1 MAVRKGAS
9 QRKANTTGKAGTAV
23 KKTSVKKT
31 DSKKS
36 SSKKTEVKKT
46 DVKKT
51 AAKKPAG
58 KKAEE
63 GKTSGKKTGIK
74 TPPKKTTLKKS
85 SSFVASPEITD
96 PAYSESNASFLSGNE
111 CFYNRELSWLEFDDR
126 ILHEARDS
134 KNPLLERLNFL
145 SITASNMDEFY
156 IVRVASLRD
165 MQSIDFAERDIAG
178 FSIDE
183 QLERIDQKTRRTM
196 ALMYST
202 YGRSLV
208 PSLAQE
214 KIFLKNYD
222 ELSDQLKTI
231 ADSYFKTVLYPIL
244 TPMAV
249 DSSRPFPLIYNRM
262 LNMCVMLENDPKKTK
277 LQEKATDGISNAK
290 HMVNEDKYMY
300 ATVQIPT
307 VVKRLYQIPTDDGD
321 VFVPVEQIIRANT
334 DMLFDGQNVVATAF
348 YRVMRNA
355 DLDIDEDEA
364 EDLLKE
370 IEEQVRRRRFG
381 EIIRLE
387 VQDDIDSDLLHY
399 IVDEL
404 EVDEAD
410 IFSVNGPID
419 LTFLS
424 KLASACKAKHPELCY
439 KAHDPAEAASFD
451 GPVSELDIFE
461 QIREKDRIVHHP
473 YETFEPVLEFV
484 RQAARDPNVL
494 AIKQTLYRVSDR
506 SPIIASLLEA
516 AQNGKQVMVLVEL
529 KARFDEENNIN
540 WAKKLENAGC
550 HVIYGLV
557 GLKTHSKITLVVRKE
572 EDGIRRY
579 LHLATG
585 NYNDVTA
592 KIYTD
597 LGLFTANESFG
608 EDASEFFNMLSGFS
622 IPQSWRRLIP
632 APLWMK
638 DYFIARIRREADNA
652 RAGKPARII
661 AKINSLVDE
670 TIIKALYTASNA
682 GVKIELIVRGICCLR
697 AGIPGMSENI
707 TVRSITGRFLEHS
720 RIFYF
725 YNEGHEDI
733 YLASAEWM
741 PRNLN
746 RRVELLFPVEDPD
759 CRARVME
766 VLEVELADT
775 VRAHFL
781 APDGTYHKLD
791 LRGKDKVDSQQKLID
806 LADAAIAERHKSI
819 DKQEFIPEENPGD

>member
-1 MAVRKGAS
+1 M
-9 QRKANTTGKAGTAV
+9 AV
-23 KKTSVKKT
+23 KKNASARKTDTSAVKKAAA
-31 DSKKS
+31 KKAPAKKA
-36 SSKKTEVKKT
+36 SSKKPAVKKAPA
-46 DVKKT
+46 KKAAANKP
-51 AAKKPAG
+51 AAKKAP
-58 KKAEE
+58 KKAAPQ
-63 GKTSGKKTGIK
+63 KAA
-74 TPPKKTTLKKS
+74 PKKAA
-85 SSFVASPEITD
+85 SFVSTPEVFD
-96 PAYSESNASFLSGNE
+96 AGYSESSASFLSGNA

-126 ILHEARDS
+126 ILHEARDT

-145 SITASNMDEFY
+145 SITASNLDEFY

-196 ALMYST
+196 SLMYST
-202 YGRSLV
+202 YTRSLV
-208 PSLAQE
+208 PSLASE

-222 ELSDQLKTI
+222 ELSDQLKAI
-231 ADSYFKTVLYPIL
+231 ADSYFKAVLYPIL

-262 LNMCVMLENDPKKTK
+262 LNMCVRLLNEPKKVK
-277 LQEKATDGISNAK
+277 LQERATFGLASDSK
-290 HMVNEDKYMY
+290 KKSVNEDKYMY

-307 VVKRLYQIPTDDGD
+307 VVKRLYQIPTEDGD
-321 VFVPVEQIIRANT
+321 VFVPVEQIIRANV
-334 DMLFDGQNVVATAF
+334 DMLFDGQTVVATAF

-370 IEEQVRRRRFG
+370 IEAQVRRRRFG

-424 KLASACKAKHPELCY
+424 KLTSACKAKHPELCY
-439 KAHDPAEAASFD
+439 KPHEPAEAASFD

-484 RQAARDPNVL
+484 KQAARDPNVL

-597 LGLFTANESFG
+597 LGLFTAKESFG

-670 TIIKALYTASNA
+670 PVIKALYTASNA
-682 GVKIELIVRGICCLR
+682 GVKIDLIVRGICCLR

-725 YNEGHEDI
+725 YNEGYEDI
-733 YLASAEWM
+733 YLASADWM

-746 RRVELLFPVEDPD
+746 RRVELLFPIEDPD
-759 CRARVME
+759 CRARVKE
-766 VLEVELADT
+766 VLDVELADT
-775 VRAHFL
+775 VRASFL
-781 APDGTYHKLD
+781 SADGSYHKLD
-791 LRGKDKVDSQQKLID
+791 LRGKEKIDSQQRLIE
-806 LADAAIAERHKSI
+806 LADAAVAERHKSI
-819 DKQEFIPEENPGD
+819 DKHEFIPEESPRA

>member
-1 MAVRKGAS
+1 M
-9 QRKANTTGKAGTAV
+9 AV
-23 KKTSVKKT
+23 KKNASARKT
-31 DSKKS
+31 DTS
-36 SSKKTEVKKT
+36 
-46 DVKKT
+46 
-51 AAKKPAG
+51 AG
-58 KKAEE
+58 KKAAV
-63 GKTSGKKTGIK
+63 KKAPAKKASSK
-74 TPPKKTTLKKS
+74 TPAVKKAPAKKAAANKPAAKKAPKKAAPKKAAPKKAA
-85 SSFVASPEITD
+85 SFVSTPEVFD
-96 PAYSESNASFLSGNE
+96 AGYSESSASFLSGNA

-126 ILHEARDS
+126 ILHEARDT

-145 SITASNMDEFY
+145 SITASNLDEFY

-196 ALMYST
+196 SLMYST
-202 YGRSLV
+202 YTRSLV
-208 PSLAQE
+208 PSLASE

-222 ELSDQLKTI
+222 ELSDQLKAI
-231 ADSYFKTVLYPIL
+231 ADSYFKAVLYPIL

-262 LNMCVMLENDPKKTK
+262 LNMCVRLLNEPKKVK
-277 LQEKATDGISNAK
+277 LQERATFGLASDSK
-290 HMVNEDKYMY
+290 KKSVNEDKYMY

-307 VVKRLYQIPTDDGD
+307 VVKRLYQIPTEDGD
-321 VFVPVEQIIRANT
+321 VFVPVEQIIRANV
-334 DMLFDGQNVVATAF
+334 DMLFDGQTVVATAF

-370 IEEQVRRRRFG
+370 IEAQVRRRRFG

-424 KLASACKAKHPELCY
+424 KLTSACKAKHPELCY
-439 KAHDPAEAASFD
+439 KPHEPAEAASFD

-484 RQAARDPNVL
+484 KQAARDPNVL

-597 LGLFTANESFG
+597 LGLFTAKESFG

-670 TIIKALYTASNA
+670 PVIKALYTASNA
-682 GVKIELIVRGICCLR
+682 GVKIDLIVRGICCLR

-733 YLASAEWM
+733 YLASADWM

-746 RRVELLFPVEDPD
+746 RRVELLFPIEDPD
-759 CRARVME
+759 CRARVKE
-766 VLEVELADT
+766 VLDVELADT
-775 VRAHFL
+775 VRASFL
-781 APDGTYHKLD
+781 SADGTYHKLD
-791 LRGKDKVDSQQKLID
+791 LRGKEKIDSQQRLIE
-806 LADAAIAERHKSI
+806 LADAAVAERHKSI
-819 DKQEFIPEENPGD
+819 DKHEFIPEESPRA

>member
-1 MAVRKGAS
+1 M
-9 QRKANTTGKAGTAV
+9 AV
-23 KKTSVKKT
+23 KKNASARKTDTSAVKKAAA
-31 DSKKS
+31 KKAPA
-36 SSKKTEVKKT
+36 KK
-46 DVKKT
+46 
-51 AAKKPAG
+51 APAKKPAAKKVPA
-58 KKAEE
+58 KKADA
-63 GKTSGKKTGIK
+63 KKPAVKKAAVKKPAAKKTAK
-74 TPPKKTTLKKS
+74 KATPKKPA
-85 SSFVASPEITD
+85 SFVSSPEIID
-96 PAYSESNASFLSGNE
+96 ANYSESSASFLSGNA

-126 ILHEARDS
+126 ILHEARDT

-145 SITASNMDEFY
+145 SITASNLDEFY

-196 ALMYST
+196 SLMYST
-202 YGRSLV
+202 YTRSLV
-208 PSLAQE
+208 PSLASE

-222 ELSDQLKTI
+222 ELSDQLKAI
-231 ADSYFKTVLYPIL
+231 ADSYFKAVLYPIL

-262 LNMCVMLENDPKKTK
+262 LNMCVRLLNEPKKVK
-277 LQEKATDGISNAK
+277 LQERATFGLASDSK
-290 HMVNEDKYMY
+290 KKSVNEDKYMY

-307 VVKRLYQIPTDDGD
+307 VVKRLYQIPTEDGD
-321 VFVPVEQIIRANT
+321 VFVPVEQIIRANV
-334 DMLFDGQNVVATAF
+334 DMLFDGQTVVATAF

-370 IEEQVRRRRFG
+370 IEAQVRRRRFG

-424 KLASACKAKHPELCY
+424 KLTSACKAKHPELCY
-439 KAHDPAEAASFD
+439 KPHEPAEAASFD

-484 RQAARDPNVL
+484 KQAARDPNVL

-597 LGLFTANESFG
+597 LGLFTAKESFG

-622 IPQSWRRLIP
+622 IPQTWRRLIP

-670 TIIKALYTASNA
+670 PVIKALYTASNA
-682 GVKIELIVRGICCLR
+682 GVKIDLIVRGICCLR

-733 YLASAEWM
+733 YLASADWM

-746 RRVELLFPVEDPD
+746 RRVELLFPIEDPD
-759 CRARVME
+759 CRARVKE
-766 VLEVELADT
+766 VLDVELADT
-775 VRAHFL
+775 VRASFL
-781 APDGTYHKLD
+781 SADGTYHKLD
-791 LRGKDKVDSQQKLID
+791 LRGKEKIDSQQKLIE
-806 LADAAIAERHKSI
+806 LADAAVAERHKSI
-819 DKQEFIPEENPGD
+819 DKHEFIPEESPRE

>member
-1 MAVRKGAS
+1 MAVKKGAS
-9 QRKANTTGKAGTAV
+9 VRKANTSTKKQTTA
-23 KKTSVKKT
+23 KKTAAKAS
-31 DSKKS
+31 
-36 SSKKTEVKKT
+36 
-46 DVKKT
+46 VKKT
-51 AAKKPAG
+51 AAKKTAAKKTTAKKASVKKPSAKKAAAG
-58 KKAEE
+58 KTTAKKPVAKKVPE
-63 GKTSGKKTGIK
+63 KKTA
-74 TPPKKTTLKKS
+74 PKKTSK
-85 SSFVASPEITD
+85 FVSSPEITD
-96 PAYSESNASFLSGNE
+96 ASYVESGASFLSGNA

-126 ILHEARDS
+126 ILNEARDS

-145 SITASNMDEFY
+145 SITASNLDEFY

-183 QLERIDQKTRRTM
+183 QLERIDQKTRRM
-196 ALMYST
+196 MSLMYST

-214 KIFLKNYD
+214 KIYLKNYE
-222 ELSDQLKTI
+222 ELSDQLRAI

-249 DSSRPFPLIYNRM
+249 DSSRPFPLIYNRS
-262 LNMCVMLENDPKKTK
+262 LNMCVMLENEPKMVK

-290 HMVNEDKYMY
+290 HTVNDEKYMY

-307 VVKRLYQIPTDDGD
+307 VVKRLYQIPTEEGD

-334 DMLFDGQNVVATAF
+334 DMLFNGQTVVATAF

-387 VQDDIDSDLLHY
+387 VQDDIDSDLLKY

-404 EVDEAD
+404 KVDEAD
-410 IFSVNGPID
+410 IFTVNGPID

-439 KAHDPAEAASFD
+439 KAHEPAEAASFD

-461 QIREKDRIVHHP
+461 QIRAKDRIVHHP

-484 RQAARDPNVL
+484 KQAARDPNVL

-597 LGLFTANESFG
+597 LGLFTASESFG

-638 DYFIARIRREADNA
+638 DYFVSRIRREAENA
-652 RAGKPARII
+652 RNGKPARII

-682 GVKIELIVRGICCLR
+682 GVKIDLIVRGICCLR

-725 YNEGHEDI
+725 YNEGHEDV
-733 YLASAEWM
+733 YLASADWM

-766 VLEVELADT
+766 VLKVELADT
-775 VRAHFL
+775 VRANFL
-781 APDGTYHKLD
+781 QPDGSYKKLD
-791 LRGKDKVDSQQKLID
+791 LRGKEKIDSQQKLIE
-806 LADAAIAERHKSI
+806 LADAAIAERHKNI
-819 DKQEFIPEENPGD
+819 DKREFIPEESPKD

>member
-1 MAVRKGAS
+1 MAVKKNTAG
-9 QRKANTTGKAGTAV
+9 RKANTTENKKQGAVKKTAKKPAAKKTAV
-23 KKTSVKKT
+23 KKSAA
-31 DSKKS
+31 
-36 SSKKTEVKKT
+36 
-46 DVKKT
+46 KKT
-51 AAKKPAG
+51 AVKKPAAKKTAVKKSAAKKTVDKKPAV
-58 KKAEE
+58 KKAA
-63 GKTSGKKTGIK
+63 
-74 TPPKKTTLKKS
+74 
-85 SSFVASPEITD
+85 SFVASPDISKAD
-96 PAYSESNASFLSGNE
+96 YSESSASFLSGNA

-145 SITASNMDEFY
+145 SITASNLDEFY

-196 ALMYST
+196 SLMYST
-202 YGRSLV
+202 YNRSLV

-214 KIFLKNYD
+214 KIFLRNYD
-222 ELSDQLKTI
+222 ELSDQLKAI
-231 ADSYFKTVLYPIL
+231 ADSYFKAVLYPII

-262 LNMCVMLENDPKKTK
+262 LNMCVMLENEPKKIK
-277 LQEKATDGISNAK
+277 LQERATDGISNAK
-290 HMVNEDKYMY
+290 RTVNEEKYMY

-307 VVKRLYQIPTDDGD
+307 VVKRLYQIPTEEGD
-321 VFVPVEQIIRANT
+321 VFVPVEQIIRANV
-334 DMLFDGQNVVATAF
+334 DMLFNGQTVVATAF

-370 IEEQVRRRRFG
+370 IEAQVRRRRFG

-387 VQDDIDSDLLHY
+387 VQDDIESELLRY
-399 IVDEL
+399 IVNEL

-439 KAHDPAEAASFD
+439 KAHEPAEAASFD
-451 GPVSELDIFE
+451 GPVCDLDIFE

-484 RQAARDPNVL
+484 KQAARDPNVL

-638 DYFIARIRREADNA
+638 DYFIARIRREAENA

-670 TIIKALYTASNA
+670 TVIKALYTASNA
-682 GVKIELIVRGICCLR
+682 GVKIDLIVRGICCLR

-733 YLASAEWM
+733 YLASADWM

-746 RRVELLFPVEDPD
+746 RRVELLFPIEDPD
-759 CRARVME
+759 CRARVKE
-766 VLEVELADT
+766 VLDVELADT

-781 APDGTYHKLD
+781 SPDGSYHKLD
-791 LRGKDKVDSQQKLID
+791 LRGKEKLDSQQKLID
-806 LADAAIAERHKSI
+806 LADAAVAERHKSI
-819 DKQEFIPEENPGD
+819 DKHEFIPEESPRE

>member
-1 MAVRKGAS
+1 M
-9 QRKANTTGKAGTAV
+9 AV
-23 KKTSVKKT
+23 KKNASARKT
-31 DSKKS
+31 DTS
-36 SSKKTEVKKT
+36 
-46 DVKKT
+46 
-51 AAKKPAG
+51 AG
-58 KKAEE
+58 KKAAV
-63 GKTSGKKTGIK
+63 KKAPAKKASSKKPAVKKAPAKKAAANKPAAKKTAK
-74 TPPKKTTLKKS
+74 KATPKKPA
-85 SSFVASPEITD
+85 SFVSSPEIID
-96 PAYSESNASFLSGNE
+96 ANYSESSASFLSGNA

-126 ILHEARDS
+126 ILHEARDT

-145 SITASNMDEFY
+145 SITASNLDEFY

-196 ALMYST
+196 SLMYST
-202 YGRSLV
+202 YTRSLV
-208 PSLAQE
+208 PSLASE

-222 ELSDQLKTI
+222 ELSDQLKAI
-231 ADSYFKTVLYPIL
+231 ADSYFKAVLYPIL

-262 LNMCVMLENDPKKTK
+262 LNMCVRLLNEPKKVK
-277 LQEKATDGISNAK
+277 LQERATFGLASDSK
-290 HMVNEDKYMY
+290 KKSVNEDKYMY

-307 VVKRLYQIPTDDGD
+307 VVKRLYQIPTEDGD
-321 VFVPVEQIIRANT
+321 VFVPVEQIIRANV
-334 DMLFDGQNVVATAF
+334 DMLFDGQTVVATAF

-370 IEEQVRRRRFG
+370 IEAQVRRRRFG

-424 KLASACKAKHPELCY
+424 KLTSACKAKHPELCY
-439 KAHDPAEAASFD
+439 KPHEPAEAASFD

-484 RQAARDPNVL
+484 KQAARDPNVL

-597 LGLFTANESFG
+597 LGLFTAKESFG

-622 IPQSWRRLIP
+622 IPQTWRRLIP

-670 TIIKALYTASNA
+670 PVIKALYTASNA
-682 GVKIELIVRGICCLR
+682 GVKIDLIVRGICCLR

-733 YLASAEWM
+733 YLASADWM

-746 RRVELLFPVEDPD
+746 RRVELLFPIEDPD
-759 CRARVME
+759 CRARVKE
-766 VLEVELADT
+766 VLDVELADT
-775 VRAHFL
+775 VRASFL
-781 APDGTYHKLD
+781 SADGTYHKLD
-791 LRGKDKVDSQQKLID
+791 LRGKEKIDSQQKLIE
-806 LADAAIAERHKSI
+806 LADAAVAERHKSI
-819 DKQEFIPEENPGD
+819 DKHEFIPEESPRA

>member
-1 MAVRKGAS
+1 M
-9 QRKANTTGKAGTAV
+9 AV
-23 KKTSVKKT
+23 KKSASARKSNTSAGKKQTTVKKT
-31 DSKKS
+31 QAKKS
-36 SSKKTEVKKT
+36 
-46 DVKKT
+46 
-51 AAKKPAG
+51 AAKKPAA
-58 KKAEE
+58 KKAPA
-63 GKTSGKKTGIK
+63 KKTE
-74 TPPKKTTLKKS
+74 TKKVQAKKAVAKKPEAKKEVKKKAP
-85 SSFVASPEITD
+85 SFVASPDIKD
-96 PAYSESNASFLSGNE
+96 KAFLESTASFLSGNA

-126 ILHEARDS
+126 ILHEARDQ

-145 SITASNMDEFY
+145 AITASNLDEFY

-196 ALMYST
+196 SLMYST

-208 PSLAQE
+208 PSLAAE

-222 ELSDQLKTI
+222 ELSDQLKKI

-262 LNMCVMLENDPKKTK
+262 LNMCVRLVNEPNQFK
-277 LQEKATDGISNAK
+277 LQESANYGISNAK
-290 HMVNEDKYMY
+290 KSVNEDKYMY

-307 VVKRLYQIPTDDGD
+307 VVKRLYQIPTEDGD
-321 VFVPVEQIIRANT
+321 VFIPVEQIIRANVG
-334 DMLFDGQNVVATAF
+334 MLFDGQAVEATAF

-370 IEEQVRRRRFG
+370 IETQVRRRRFG

-387 VQDDIDSDLLHY
+387 VQDDIDSDLLRY

-424 KLASACKAKHPELCY
+424 KLTSACKAKHPELCY
-439 KAHDPAEAASFD
+439 KAHEPAEAASFD

-461 QIREKDRIVHHP
+461 QIRAKDRIVHHP

-484 RQAARDPNVL
+484 KQAARDPNVL

-670 TIIKALYTASNA
+670 TVIKALYTASNA
-682 GVKIELIVRGICCLR
+682 GVKIDLIVRGICCLR
-697 AGIPGMSENI
+697 AGVPGMSENI

-725 YNEGHEDI
+725 YNEGHEDM
-733 YLASAEWM
+733 YLASADWM
-741 PRNLN
+741 PKNLT
-746 RRVELLFPVEDPD
+746 RRVELLFPIEDPD
-759 CRARVME
+759 CRARVKE
-766 VLEVELADT
+766 VLDVELADT

-781 APDGTYHKLD
+781 SPDGTYHKLD
-791 LRGKDKVDSQQKLID
+791 LRGKEKVDSQQKLID
-806 LADAAIAERHKSI
+806 LADAAVAERHKSI
-819 DKQEFIPEENPGD
+819 DKHEFIPEESPRE

>member
-1 MAVRKGAS
+1 M
-9 QRKANTTGKAGTAV
+9 AV
-23 KKTSVKKT
+23 KKNASARKT
-31 DSKKS
+31 DTS
-36 SSKKTEVKKT
+36 
-46 DVKKT
+46 
-51 AAKKPAG
+51 AG
-58 KKAEE
+58 KKAAV
-63 GKTSGKKTGIK
+63 KKAPAK
-74 TPPKKTTLKKS
+74 KASSKNPAVKKAPAKKAAANKPAAKKAPKKAAPKKAA
-85 SSFVASPEITD
+85 SFVSTPEVFD
-96 PAYSESNASFLSGNE
+96 AGYSESSASFLSGNA

-126 ILHEARDS
+126 ILHEARDT

-145 SITASNMDEFY
+145 SITASNLDEFY

-196 ALMYST
+196 SLMYST
-202 YGRSLV
+202 YTRSLV
-208 PSLAQE
+208 PSLASE

-222 ELSDQLKTI
+222 ELSDQLKAI
-231 ADSYFKTVLYPIL
+231 ADSYFKAVLYPIL

-262 LNMCVMLENDPKKTK
+262 LNMCVRLLNEPKKVK
-277 LQEKATDGISNAK
+277 LQERATFGLQSDSK
-290 HMVNEDKYMY
+290 KKSVNEDKYMY

-307 VVKRLYQIPTDDGD
+307 VVKRLYQIPTEDGD
-321 VFVPVEQIIRANT
+321 VFVPVEQIIRANV
-334 DMLFDGQNVVATAF
+334 DMLFDGQTVVATAF

-370 IEEQVRRRRFG
+370 IEAQVRRRRFG

-424 KLASACKAKHPELCY
+424 KLTSACKAKHPELCY
-439 KAHDPAEAASFD
+439 KPHEPAEAASFD

-484 RQAARDPNVL
+484 KQAARDPNVL

-597 LGLFTANESFG
+597 LGLFTAKESFG

-670 TIIKALYTASNA
+670 PVIKALYTASNA
-682 GVKIELIVRGICCLR
+682 GVKIDLIVRGICCLR

-733 YLASAEWM
+733 YLASADWM

-746 RRVELLFPVEDPD
+746 RRVELLFPIEDPD
-759 CRARVME
+759 CRARVKE
-766 VLEVELADT
+766 VLDVELADT
-775 VRAHFL
+775 VRASFL
-781 APDGTYHKLD
+781 SADGTYHKLD
-791 LRGKDKVDSQQKLID
+791 LRGKEKIDSQQRLIE
-806 LADAAIAERHKSI
+806 LADAAVAERHKSI
-819 DKQEFIPEENPGD
+819 DKHEFIPEESPRE

>member
-1 MAVRKGAS
+1 M
-9 QRKANTTGKAGTAV
+9 
-23 KKTSVKKT
+23 
-31 DSKKS
+31 
-36 SSKKTEVKKT
+36 
-46 DVKKT
+46 
-51 AAKKPAG
+51 AAKKNTSSRKSDRSTGKPETRVKKNAASTKKKPAASA
-58 KKAEE
+58 KKKPVASA
-63 GKTSGKKTGIK
+63 KKKTVA
-74 TPPKKTTLKKS
+74 TAKKS
-85 SSFVASPEITD
+85 AASAKKKST
-96 PAYSESNASFLSGNE
+96 AESGASFLSGNGF
-111 CFYNRELSWLEFDDR
+111 FYNRELSWLEFDER
-126 ILHEARDS
+126 ILHEARDT

-145 SITASNMDEFY
+145 SITASNLDEFY

-183 QLERIDQKTRRTM
+183 QLQRIDQKARKTL
-196 ALMYST
+196 AQMYST

-208 PSLAQE
+208 PSLAQQ
-214 KIFLKNYD
+214 KIFLKDYD
-222 ELSDQLKTI
+222 ELSAQLKAV

-262 LNMCVMLENDPKKTK
+262 LNMCVRLENQPKKAK
-277 LQEKATDGISNAK
+277 LQESGVAGISNAK
-290 HMVNEDKYMY
+290 KTVNEDKYIY

-307 VVKRLYQIPTDDGD
+307 VVKRLYQIPTEEGD
-321 VFVPVEQIIRANT
+321 FFVPVEQIIRANV
-334 DMLFDGQNVVATAF
+334 DMLFNGQTVLATAF

-370 IEEQVRRRRFG
+370 IEAQVRRRRFG

-387 VQDDIDSDLLHY
+387 VQDDIDQDILHY

-404 EVDEAD
+404 DVDEAD

-424 KLASACKAKHPELCY
+424 KLTSACKAKHPDLCY
-439 KAHDPAEAASFD
+439 RSHDPAESSSFD

-461 QIREKDRIVHHP
+461 QIRAKDRIVHHP

-484 RQAARDPNVL
+484 KQAARDPNVL

-572 EDGIRRY
+572 EEGIRRY

-638 DYFIARIRREADNA
+638 DYFINRIEREAANA
-652 RAGKPARII
+652 KAGKPARII

-670 TIIKALYTASNA
+670 PVIKALYAASNA
-682 GVKIELIVRGICCLR
+682 GVKIDLIVRGICCLR
-697 AGIPGMSENI
+697 AGIPDMSENI

-733 YLASAEWM
+733 YLASADWM

-759 CRARVME
+759 CRARVKE

-775 VRAHFL
+775 VRASFL
-781 APDGTYHKLD
+781 DSDGSYYKLD
-791 LRGKDKVDSQQKLID
+791 LRGKEKIDSQQRLIE
-806 LADAAIAERHKSI
+806 LADSAIVERHKTV
-819 DKQEFIPEENPGD
+819 DKQEFIPEESPDA

>member
-1 MAVRKGAS
+1 MAVKKNASARKTDTSAGKKAAVKKAPAKKGSSKKPAVKKAPAKKAS
-9 QRKANTTGKAGTAV
+9 ANKPAV
-23 KKTSVKKT
+23 KKT
-31 DSKKS
+31 
-36 SSKKTEVKKT
+36 
-46 DVKKT
+46 
-51 AAKKPAG
+51 P
-58 KKAEE
+58 KKAA
-63 GKTSGKKTGIK
+63 
-74 TPPKKTTLKKS
+74 PKKAAPKKVAPKKAA
-85 SSFVASPEITD
+85 SFVSTPEVFD
-96 PAYSESNASFLSGNE
+96 AGYSESSASFLSGNA

-126 ILHEARDS
+126 ILHEARDT

-145 SITASNMDEFY
+145 SITASNLDEFY

-196 ALMYST
+196 SLMYST
-202 YGRSLV
+202 YTRSLV
-208 PSLAQE
+208 PSLASE

-222 ELSDQLKTI
+222 ELSDQLKAI
-231 ADSYFKTVLYPIL
+231 ADSYFKAVLYPIL

-262 LNMCVMLENDPKKTK
+262 LNMCVRLLNEPKKVK
-277 LQEKATDGISNAK
+277 LQERATFGLASDSK
-290 HMVNEDKYMY
+290 KKSVNEDKYMY

-307 VVKRLYQIPTDDGD
+307 VVKRLYQIPTEDGD
-321 VFVPVEQIIRANT
+321 VFVPVEQIIRANV
-334 DMLFDGQNVVATAF
+334 DMLFDGQTVVATAF

-370 IEEQVRRRRFG
+370 IEAQVRRRRFG

-424 KLASACKAKHPELCY
+424 KLTSACKAKHPELCY
-439 KAHDPAEAASFD
+439 KPHEPAEAASFD

-484 RQAARDPNVL
+484 KQAARDPNVL

-597 LGLFTANESFG
+597 LGLFTAKESFG

-670 TIIKALYTASNA
+670 PIIKALYTASNA
-682 GVKIELIVRGICCLR
+682 GVKIDLIVRGICCLR

-733 YLASAEWM
+733 YLASADWM

-746 RRVELLFPVEDPD
+746 RRVELLFPIEDPD
-759 CRARVME
+759 CRARVKE
-766 VLEVELADT
+766 VLDVELADT
-775 VRAHFL
+775 VRASFL
-781 APDGTYHKLD
+781 SADGTYHKLD
-791 LRGKDKVDSQQKLID
+791 LRGKEKIDSQQKLIE
-806 LADAAIAERHKSI
+806 LADAAVAERHKSI
-819 DKQEFIPEENPGD
+819 DKHEFIPEESPKT

>member
-1 MAVRKGAS
+1 MAVKKGAS
-9 QRKANTTGKAGTAV
+9 ARKANTSTKKQATAKKPAAKKTTVKKTAV
-23 KKTSVKKT
+23 KKPVAKKPTVKKQAAKNVPAKKT
-31 DSKKS
+31 APKKS
-36 SSKKTEVKKT
+36 SK
-46 DVKKT
+46 
-51 AAKKPAG
+51 
-58 KKAEE
+58 
-63 GKTSGKKTGIK
+63 
-74 TPPKKTTLKKS
+74 
-85 SSFVASPEITD
+85 FVSSPEITD
-96 PAYSESNASFLSGNE
+96 NSFMDSSASFLSGNA

-126 ILHEARDS
+126 ILNEARDS

-145 SITASNMDEFY
+145 SITASNLDEFY

-196 ALMYST
+196 SLMYST
-202 YGRSLV
+202 FGRTLV

-214 KIFLKNYD
+214 KIYLKNYE
-222 ELSDQLKTI
+222 ELNDQLKAI

-249 DSSRPFPLIYNRM
+249 DSSRPFPLIYNRS
-262 LNMCVMLENDPKKTK
+262 LNMCVMLENEPKMVK

-290 HMVNEDKYMY
+290 HTVNDEKYMY

-307 VVKRLYQIPTDDGD
+307 VVKRLYQIPTEDGD

-334 DMLFDGQNVVATAF
+334 DMLFNGQTVVATAF

-387 VQDDIDSDLLHY
+387 VQDDIDSDLLKY

-410 IFSVNGPID
+410 IFTVNGPID

-439 KAHDPAEAASFD
+439 KAHEPAEAASFD

-461 QIREKDRIVHHP
+461 QIRAKDRIVHHP
-473 YETFEPVLEFV
+473 YETFEPVLEFIK
-484 RQAARDPNVL
+484 QAARDPNVL

-597 LGLFTANESFG
+597 LGLFTASESFG

-638 DYFIARIRREADNA
+638 DYFVSRIRREAENA
-652 RAGKPARII
+652 RNGKPARII

-670 TIIKALYTASNA
+670 TVIKALYTASNA
-682 GVKIELIVRGICCLR
+682 GVKIDLIVRGICCLR

-725 YNEGHEDI
+725 YNEGHEDV
-733 YLASAEWM
+733 YLASADWM

-781 APDGTYHKLD
+781 QPDGTYRKLD
-791 LRGKDKVDSQQKLID
+791 LRGKEKIDSQQKLID
-806 LADAAIAERHKSI
+806 LADAAIAERHKNI
-819 DKQEFIPEENPGD
+819 DKREFIPEVSPRE

>member
-1 MAVRKGAS
+1 M
-9 QRKANTTGKAGTAV
+9 AV
-23 KKTSVKKT
+23 KKNASSRKVNTSA
-31 DSKKS
+31 SKKQTG
-36 SSKKTEVKKT
+36 SKKV
-46 DVKKT
+46 
-51 AAKKPAG
+51 
-58 KKAEE
+58 
-63 GKTSGKKTGIK
+63 SGKKTASK
-74 TPPKKTTLKKS
+74 TNAAKKISAKKAVAKKNPVKADASKKNAPKKTSK
-85 SSFVASPEITD
+85 FVASQEYVD
-96 PAYSESNASFLSGNE
+96 ESFLESSASFLSGNS

-126 ILHEARDS
+126 ILNEARDN

-145 SITASNMDEFY
+145 SITASNLDEFY

-196 ALMYST
+196 SLMYST
-202 YGRSLV
+202 YTRSLV

-222 ELSDQLKTI
+222 ELSDQLKAI
-231 ADSYFKTVLYPIL
+231 ADSYFKAVLYPIL

-262 LNMCVMLENDPKKTK
+262 LNMCVMLENKPNNVR

-290 HMVNEDKYMY
+290 RTVSEDKYIY

-307 VVKRLYQIPTDDGD
+307 VVKRLYQIPTEEGD
-321 VFVPVEQIIRANT
+321 VFIPVEQIIRANT
-334 DMLFDGQNVVATAF
+334 DMLFDGQTVVATAF

-387 VQDDIDSDLLHY
+387 VQDDIESDLLRY
-399 IVDEL
+399 IVNEL

-424 KLASACKAKHPELCY
+424 KLTSACKAKHPELCY
-439 KAHDPAEAASFD
+439 KAHEPAEAASFD
-451 GPVSELDIFE
+451 GPVHELDIFE
-461 QIREKDRIVHHP
+461 QIRTKDRIVHHP

-484 RQAARDPNVL
+484 KQAARDPNVL

-597 LGLFTANESFG
+597 LGLFTASESFG
-608 EDASEFFNMLSGFS
+608 EDASEFFNMLSGYS

-638 DYFIARIRREADNA
+638 DYFISRIMREADNA
-652 RAGKPARII
+652 KAGKPARII

-670 TIIKALYTASNA
+670 SVIKALYTASNA
-682 GVKIELIVRGICCLR
+682 GVKIDLIVRGICCLR

-725 YNEGHEDI
+725 YNEGYEDM
-733 YLASAEWM
+733 YLASADWM

-759 CRARVME
+759 CRARVKE
-766 VLEVELADT
+766 VLDVELADT

-781 APDGTYHKLD
+781 SPDGTYHKVD
-791 LRGKDKVDSQQKLID
+791 LRGKEKIDSQQKLID
-806 LADAAIAERHKSI
+806 LADAAVAERHKDI
-819 DKQEFIPEENPGD
+819 DKHEFIPEESPKD

>member
-1 MAVRKGAS
+1 MAVKKSANA
-9 QRKANTTGKAGTAV
+9 RKANTTEAKKTAGTKKASAKTSA
-23 KKTSVKKT
+23 KKTSAKKRAAPA
-31 DSKKS
+31 KKA
-36 SSKKTEVKKT
+36 
-46 DVKKT
+46 
-51 AAKKPAG
+51 AAKKATV
-58 KKAEE
+58 KKAAA
-63 GKTSGKKTGIK
+63 
-74 TPPKKTTLKKS
+74 KKS
-85 SSFVASPEITD
+85 TAKKVTAKKNAKFVSSPDNIDSP
-96 PAYSESNASFLSGNE
+96 YFESSASFLSGNAK
-111 CFYNRELSWLEFDDR
+111 FYNRELSWLEFDDR
-126 ILHEARDS
+126 ILNEARDT

-145 SITASNMDEFY
+145 AITASNMDEFY

-165 MQSIDFAERDIAG
+165 MQSIDFQERDIAG
-178 FSIDE
+178 FTIDE

-196 ALMYST
+196 SLMYST
-202 YGRSLV
+202 YTRSLV

-214 KIFLKNYD
+214 KIFLKNYE
-222 ELSDQLKTI
+222 ELSDQLKMI

-262 LNMCVMLENDPKKTK
+262 LNMCVMLENNPEDVK
-277 LQEKATDGISNAK
+277 LQDRAVDGISNAK
-290 HMVNEDKYMY
+290 HTVNEDKYMY

-307 VVKRLYQIPTDDGD
+307 VVKRLYQIPTDEGD

-334 DMLFDGQNVVATAF
+334 DMLFNGQRVVATAF

-387 VQDDIDSDLLHY
+387 VQDDIDSYLLKY

-424 KLASACKAKHPELCY
+424 KLTSACKGKHPELCY
-439 KAHDPAEAASFD
+439 KAHEPAEAASFD

-484 RQAARDPNVL
+484 KQAARDPNVL

-597 LGLFTANESFG
+597 LGLFTASESFG

-638 DYFIARIRREADNA
+638 DYFVARIRREADNA
-652 RAGKPARII
+652 KEGKPARII

-670 TIIKALYTASNA
+670 TVIKSLYAASNA
-682 GVKIELIVRGICCLR
+682 GVKIDLIVRGICCLR

-725 YNEGHEDI
+725 YNEGHEDV
-733 YLASAEWM
+733 YLASADWM

-746 RRVELLFPVEDPD
+746 RRVELLFPIEDPD

-781 APDGTYHKLD
+781 APDGTYHKAD
-791 LRGKDKVDSQQKLID
+791 LRGKEKLDSQQKLID
-806 LADAAIAERHKSI
+806 LADAAVAERHKAI
-819 DKQEFIPEENPGD
+819 DKHEFIPEESPKE

>member
-1 MAVRKGAS
+1 MAVKKGAS
-9 QRKANTTGKAGTAV
+9 ARKTNTSTKKLTTA
-23 KKTSVKKT
+23 KKTAS
-31 DSKKS
+31 
-36 SSKKTEVKKT
+36 
-46 DVKKT
+46 KT
-51 AAKKPAG
+51 AAKKPA
-58 KKAEE
+58 A
-63 GKTSGKKTGIK
+63 
-74 TPPKKTTLKKS
+74 KKTTVKKAAVKKPGAKKVPAKKTS
-85 SSFVASPEITD
+85 PKKAAKFVSAPEVTDSSFM
-96 PAYSESNASFLSGNE
+96 ESGASFLSGNA

-126 ILHEARDS
+126 ILNEARDS

-145 SITASNMDEFY
+145 SITASNLDEFY

-196 ALMYST
+196 SLMYST
-202 YGRSLV
+202 FGRSLV

-214 KIFLKNYD
+214 KIYLKNYE
-222 ELSDQLKTI
+222 ELSDQLRAI

-249 DSSRPFPLIYNRM
+249 DSSRPFPLIYNRS
-262 LNMCVMLENDPKKTK
+262 LNMCVMLENEPKMVK

-290 HMVNEDKYMY
+290 HTVNDEKYMY

-307 VVKRLYQIPTDDGD
+307 VVKRLYQIPTEDGD

-334 DMLFDGQNVVATAF
+334 DMLFNGQTVVATAF

-387 VQDDIDSDLLHY
+387 VQDDIDSDLLKY

-410 IFSVNGPID
+410 IFTVNGPID

-439 KAHDPAEAASFD
+439 KAHEPAEAASFD

-461 QIREKDRIVHHP
+461 QIRAKDRIVHHP

-484 RQAARDPNVL
+484 KQAARDPNVL

-597 LGLFTANESFG
+597 LGLFTASESFG

-638 DYFIARIRREADNA
+638 DYFISRIRREAENA
-652 RAGKPARII
+652 RNGKPARII

-670 TIIKALYTASNA
+670 TVIKALYTASNA
-682 GVKIELIVRGICCLR
+682 GVKIDLIVRGICCLR

-725 YNEGHEDI
+725 YNEGYEDV
-733 YLASAEWM
+733 YLASADWM

-746 RRVELLFPVEDPD
+746 RRVELLFPVEDAD

-781 APDGTYHKLD
+781 QPDGSYRKLD
-791 LRGKDKVDSQQKLID
+791 LRGKEKVDSQQKLID
-806 LADAAIAERHKSI
+806 LADSAIAERHKNI
-819 DKQEFIPEENPGD
+819 DKREFIPEVNPRE

>member
-1 MAVRKGAS
+1 MAVKKNAS
-9 QRKANTTGKAGTAV
+9 GRKANTSVNKKQGTV
-23 KKTSVKKT
+23 KKTSKKPAAKKAAVKKPA
-31 DSKKS
+31 
-36 SSKKTEVKKT
+36 VKKA
-46 DVKKT
+46 DAKAPAVKK
-51 AAKKPAG
+51 AAKAPAAKKAVVKKEEAKKPA
-58 KKAEE
+58 KKA
-63 GKTSGKKTGIK
+63 
-74 TPPKKTTLKKS
+74 PKKAA
-85 SSFVASPEITD
+85 SFVASPEVATVE
-96 PAYSESNASFLSGNE
+96 YNGSSASFLSGNA

-145 SITASNMDEFY
+145 SITASNLDEFY

-196 ALMYST
+196 SLMYST
-202 YGRSLV
+202 YNRSLV

-214 KIFLKNYD
+214 KIFLRNYD
-222 ELSDQLKTI
+222 ELSEQLKAI
-231 ADSYFKTVLYPIL
+231 ADSYFKAVLYPII

-262 LNMCVMLENDPKKTK
+262 LNMCVMLENEPKKIK
-277 LQEKATDGISNAK
+277 LQEKANDGISNAK
-290 HMVNEDKYMY
+290 RTVNEEKYMY

-307 VVKRLYQIPTDDGD
+307 VVKRLYQIPTEEGD
-321 VFVPVEQIIRANT
+321 VFVPVEQIIRANV
-334 DMLFDGQNVVATAF
+334 DMLFNGQTVVATAF

-370 IEEQVRRRRFG
+370 IEAQVRRRRFG

-387 VQDDIDSDLLHY
+387 VQDDIESDLLHY
-399 IVDEL
+399 IVNEL

-424 KLASACKAKHPELCY
+424 KLTSACKAKHPELCY
-439 KAHDPAEAASFD
+439 KAHEPAEAASFD
-451 GPVSELDIFE
+451 GPVCDLDIFE

-484 RQAARDPNVL
+484 KQAARDPNVL

-638 DYFIARIRREADNA
+638 DYFIARIRREAENA

-670 TIIKALYTASNA
+670 TVIKALYTASNA
-682 GVKIELIVRGICCLR
+682 GVKIDLIVRGICCLR

-733 YLASAEWM
+733 YLASADWM

-746 RRVELLFPVEDPD
+746 RRVELLFPIEDPD
-759 CRARVME
+759 CRARVKE
-766 VLEVELADT
+766 VLDVELADT

-781 APDGTYHKLD
+781 SPDGSYHKLD
-791 LRGKDKVDSQQKLID
+791 LRGKEKLDSQQKLID
-806 LADAAIAERHKSI
+806 LADAAVAERHKSV
-819 DKQEFIPEENPGD
+819 DKHEFIPEESPRE

>member
-1 MAVRKGAS
+1 MAVKKSANA
-9 QRKANTTGKAGTAV
+9 RKANTTEAKKTAGTKKASAKTSA
-23 KKTSVKKT
+23 KKTSAKKRAAPA
-31 DSKKS
+31 KKA
-36 SSKKTEVKKT
+36 
-46 DVKKT
+46 
-51 AAKKPAG
+51 AAKKATV
-58 KKAEE
+58 KKAAA
-63 GKTSGKKTGIK
+63 
-74 TPPKKTTLKKS
+74 KKS
-85 SSFVASPEITD
+85 PAKKVTAKKNAKFVSSPDNIDSP
-96 PAYSESNASFLSGNE
+96 YFESSASFLSGNAK
-111 CFYNRELSWLEFDDR
+111 FYNRELSWLEFDDR
-126 ILHEARDS
+126 ILNEARDT

-145 SITASNMDEFY
+145 AITASNMDEFY

-165 MQSIDFAERDIAG
+165 MQSIDFQERDIAG
-178 FSIDE
+178 FTIDE

-196 ALMYST
+196 SLMYST
-202 YGRSLV
+202 YTRSLV

-214 KIFLKNYD
+214 KIFLKNYE
-222 ELSDQLKTI
+222 ELSDQLKMI

-262 LNMCVMLENDPKKTK
+262 LNMCVMLENNPEDVK
-277 LQEKATDGISNAK
+277 LQDRAVDGISNAK
-290 HMVNEDKYMY
+290 HTVNEDKYMY

-307 VVKRLYQIPTDDGD
+307 VVKRLYQIPTDEGD

-334 DMLFDGQNVVATAF
+334 DMLFNGQRVVATAF

-387 VQDDIDSDLLHY
+387 VQDDIDSYLLKY

-424 KLASACKAKHPELCY
+424 KLTSACKGKHPELCY
-439 KAHDPAEAASFD
+439 KAHEPAEAASFD

-484 RQAARDPNVL
+484 KQAARDPNVL

-597 LGLFTANESFG
+597 LGLFTASESFG

-638 DYFIARIRREADNA
+638 DYFVARIRREADNA
-652 RAGKPARII
+652 KEGKPARII

-670 TIIKALYTASNA
+670 TVIKALYAASNA
-682 GVKIELIVRGICCLR
+682 GVKIDLIVRGICCLR

-725 YNEGHEDI
+725 YNEGHEDV
-733 YLASAEWM
+733 YLASADWM

-746 RRVELLFPVEDPD
+746 RRVELLFPIEDPD

-781 APDGTYHKLD
+781 APDGTYHKAD
-791 LRGKDKVDSQQKLID
+791 LRGKEKLDSQQKLID
-806 LADAAIAERHKSI
+806 LADAAVAERHKAI
-819 DKQEFIPEENPGD
+819 DKHEFIPEESPKE

>member
-1 MAVRKGAS
+1 M
-9 QRKANTTGKAGTAV
+9 AV
-23 KKTSVKKT
+23 KKNAAARKVNTSEGKKPAAKKAAAKKT
-31 DSKKS
+31 TAKKA
-36 SSKKTEVKKT
+36 SSKKPAVKKAPA
-46 DVKKT
+46 KKAVANKP
-51 AAKKPAG
+51 AAKKAP
-58 KKAEE
+58 KKAA
-63 GKTSGKKTGIK
+63 
-74 TPPKKTTLKKS
+74 PKKAAPKKAA
-85 SSFVASPEITD
+85 SFVSTPEVFD
-96 PAYSESNASFLSGNE
+96 AGYSESSASFLSGNA

-126 ILHEARDS
+126 ILHEARDT

-145 SITASNMDEFY
+145 SITASNLDEFY

-196 ALMYST
+196 SLMYST
-202 YGRSLV
+202 YTRSLV
-208 PSLAQE
+208 PSLASE

-222 ELSDQLKTI
+222 ELSDQLKAI
-231 ADSYFKTVLYPIL
+231 ADSYFKAVLYPIL

-262 LNMCVMLENDPKKTK
+262 LNMCVRLLNEPKKVK
-277 LQEKATDGISNAK
+277 LQERATFGLASDSK
-290 HMVNEDKYMY
+290 KKSVNEDKYMY

-307 VVKRLYQIPTDDGD
+307 VVKRLYQIPTEDGD
-321 VFVPVEQIIRANT
+321 VFVPVEQIIRANV
-334 DMLFDGQNVVATAF
+334 DMLFDGQTVVATAF

-370 IEEQVRRRRFG
+370 IEAQVRRRRFG

-424 KLASACKAKHPELCY
+424 KLTSACKAKHPDLCY
-439 KAHDPAEAASFD
+439 KPHEPAEAASFD

-484 RQAARDPNVL
+484 KQAARDPNVL

-597 LGLFTANESFG
+597 LGLFTAKESFG

-670 TIIKALYTASNA
+670 PIIKALYTASNA
-682 GVKIELIVRGICCLR
+682 GVKIDLIVRGICCLR

-733 YLASAEWM
+733 YLASADWM

-746 RRVELLFPVEDPD
+746 RRVELLFPIEDPD
-759 CRARVME
+759 CRARVKE
-766 VLEVELADT
+766 VLDVELADT
-775 VRAHFL
+775 VRASFL
-781 APDGTYHKLD
+781 SADGTYHKLD
-791 LRGKDKVDSQQKLID
+791 LRGKEKIDSQQRLIE
-806 LADAAIAERHKSI
+806 LADAAVAERHKSI
-819 DKQEFIPEENPGD
+819 DKHEFIPEESPKT

>member
-1 MAVRKGAS
+1 MAVSKTPAKKTPGK
-9 QRKANTTGKAGTAV
+9 KAPV
-23 KKTSVKKT
+23 KKTQTKKAEARNPSASKRSRGVKVALMKN
-31 DSKKS
+31 DAPKPK
-36 SSKKTEVKKT
+36 V
-46 DVKKT
+46 
-51 AAKKPAG
+51 AAKKPSAA
-58 KKAEE
+58 AE
-63 GKTSGKKTGIK
+63 KTKDY
-74 TPPKKTTLKKS
+74 KS
-85 SSFVASPEITD
+85 D
-96 PAYSESNASFLSGNE
+96 KYASFLSANSKY
-111 CFYNRELSWLEFDDR
+111 FNRELSWIEFDER
-126 ILHEARDS
+126 ILHEARDV

-145 SITASNMDEFY
+145 SITASNLDEFY

-165 MQSIDFAERDIAG
+165 MQSIEFNEKDIAG
-178 FSIDE
+178 FTVGEQLKRIDE
-183 QLERIDQKTRRTM
+183 RTRKLM
-196 ALMYST
+196 SLMYST

-208 PSLAQE
+208 PALAQE
-214 KIFLKNYD
+214 KIYLKDYS
-222 ELSDQLKTI
+222 ELGEEERII
-231 ADSYFKTVLYPIL
+231 ADSYFRDVLYPVL

-262 LNMCVMLENDPKKTK
+262 LNMCVMLENDLDRPR
-277 LQEKATDGISNAK
+277 LQDKAEAGISNSKKKVFADRED
-290 HMVNEDKYMY
+290 HDKYVY

-307 VVKRLYQIPTDDGD
+307 VVKRLYQISTDDGD
-321 VFVPVEQIIRANT
+321 IFVPIEQIIMANVNE
-334 DMLFDGQNVVATAF
+334 LFDGQKVLAAGF

-387 VQDDIDSDLLHY
+387 IQDDMDPELLKY
-399 IVDEL
+399 LIKEL
-404 EVDEAD
+404 GVAKKD

-419 LTFLS
+419 LTCLS
-424 KLASACKAKHPELCY
+424 KLTSACKAKHPELCY
-439 KAHDPAEAASFD
+439 PAHEPARPASFD
-451 GPVSELDIFE
+451 GPVSELDIFA

-473 YETFEPVLEFV
+473 YESFEPVLEFI

-494 AIKQTLYRVSDR
+494 AIKQTLYRVSDK

-516 AQNGKQVMVLVEL
+516 AQCGKQVMVLVEL

-540 WAKKLENAGC
+540 WAKMLEKAGC

-585 NYNDVTA
+585 NYNDITA

-597 LGLFTANESFG
+597 IGLFTASESFG
-608 EDASEFFNMLSGFS
+608 EDASQFFNMLSGFS
-622 IPQSWRRLIP
+622 IPQVWNRLVP

-638 DYFIARIRREADNA
+638 DYFVQNIRQEAENA
-652 RAGKPARII
+652 RNGKPARIV
-661 AKINSLVDE
+661 AKINSLVDG
-670 TIIKALYTASNA
+670 TIIDELYEASCA
-682 GVKIELIVRGICCLR
+682 GVKIDLIVRGICCLR

-725 YNEGHEDI
+725 YNEGHENL
-733 YLASAEWM
+733 YLASADWM

-746 RRVELLFPVEDPD
+746 RRVELLFPVEDKD

-775 VRAHFL
+775 VRVSML
-781 APDGTYHKLD
+781 DQDGTYSKLD
-791 LRGKDKVDSQQKLID
+791 LRGKTKLDSQNRLIE
-806 LADAAIAERHKSI
+806 LADEAAALMNRSEECVEFTPAESPRS
-819 DKQEFIPEENPGD
+819 

>member
-1 MAVRKGAS
+1 MAVKKNTAG
-9 QRKANTTGKAGTAV
+9 RKANTTENKKQGAVKKTAKKPAAKKTAV
-23 KKTSVKKT
+23 KKS
-31 DSKKS
+31 
-36 SSKKTEVKKT
+36 
-46 DVKKT
+46 
-51 AAKKPAG
+51 AAKKTVDKKPAV
-58 KKAEE
+58 KKAA
-63 GKTSGKKTGIK
+63 
-74 TPPKKTTLKKS
+74 
-85 SSFVASPEITD
+85 SFVASPDISKAD
-96 PAYSESNASFLSGNE
+96 YSESSASFLSGNA

-145 SITASNMDEFY
+145 SITASNLDEFY

-196 ALMYST
+196 SLMYST
-202 YGRSLV
+202 YNRSLV

-214 KIFLKNYD
+214 KIFLRNYD
-222 ELSDQLKTI
+222 ELSDQLKAI
-231 ADSYFKTVLYPIL
+231 ADSYFKAVLYPII

-262 LNMCVMLENDPKKTK
+262 LNMCVMLENEPKKIK
-277 LQEKATDGISNAK
+277 LQERATDGISNAK
-290 HMVNEDKYMY
+290 RTVNEEKYMY

-307 VVKRLYQIPTDDGD
+307 VVKRLYQIPTEEGD
-321 VFVPVEQIIRANT
+321 VFVPVEQIIRANV
-334 DMLFDGQNVVATAF
+334 DMLFNGQTVVATAF

-370 IEEQVRRRRFG
+370 IEAQVRRRRFG

-387 VQDDIDSDLLHY
+387 VQDDIESDLLRY
-399 IVDEL
+399 IVNEL

-439 KAHDPAEAASFD
+439 KAHEPAEAASFD
-451 GPVSELDIFE
+451 GPVCDLDIFE

-484 RQAARDPNVL
+484 KQAARDPNVL

-638 DYFIARIRREADNA
+638 DYFIARIRREAENA

-670 TIIKALYTASNA
+670 TVIKALYTASNA
-682 GVKIELIVRGICCLR
+682 GVKIDLIVRGICCLR

-733 YLASAEWM
+733 YLASADWM

-746 RRVELLFPVEDPD
+746 RRVELLFPIEDPD
-759 CRARVME
+759 CRARVKE
-766 VLEVELADT
+766 VLDVELADT

-781 APDGTYHKLD
+781 SPDGSYHKLD
-791 LRGKDKVDSQQKLID
+791 LRGKEKLDSQQKLID
-806 LADAAIAERHKSI
+806 LADAAVAERHKSI
-819 DKQEFIPEENPGD
+819 DKHEFIPEESPRE

>member
-1 MAVRKGAS
+1 M
-9 QRKANTTGKAGTAV
+9 AV
-23 KKTSVKKT
+23 KKSASARKSNTSAGKKQTTVKKT
-31 DSKKS
+31 QAKKS
-36 SSKKTEVKKT
+36 
-46 DVKKT
+46 
-51 AAKKPAG
+51 AAKKPAANKAPAKKTETKKVQA
-58 KKAEE
+58 KKAVA
-63 GKTSGKKTGIK
+63 KK
-74 TPPKKTTLKKS
+74 PEAKKEVKKKAP
-85 SSFVASPEITD
+85 SFVASPDIKD
-96 PAYSESNASFLSGNE
+96 KAFLESTASFLSGNA

-126 ILHEARDS
+126 ILHEARDQ

-145 SITASNMDEFY
+145 AITASNLDEFY

-196 ALMYST
+196 SLMYST

-208 PSLAQE
+208 PSLAAE

-222 ELSDQLKTI
+222 ELSDQLKKI

-262 LNMCVMLENDPKKTK
+262 LNMCVRLVNEPNQLK
-277 LQEKATDGISNAK
+277 LQESANYGISNAK
-290 HMVNEDKYMY
+290 KSVNEDKYMY

-307 VVKRLYQIPTDDGD
+307 VVKRLYQIPTEDGD
-321 VFVPVEQIIRANT
+321 VFIPVEQIIRANVG
-334 DMLFDGQNVVATAF
+334 MLFDGQAVEATAF

-370 IEEQVRRRRFG
+370 IETQVRRRRFG

-387 VQDDIDSDLLHY
+387 VQDDIDSDLLRY

-424 KLASACKAKHPELCY
+424 KLTSACKAKHPELCY
-439 KAHDPAEAASFD
+439 KAHEPAEAASFD

-461 QIREKDRIVHHP
+461 QIRAKDRIVHHP

-484 RQAARDPNVL
+484 KQAARDPNVL

-670 TIIKALYTASNA
+670 TVIKALYTASNA
-682 GVKIELIVRGICCLR
+682 GVKIDLIVRGICCLR
-697 AGIPGMSENI
+697 AGVPGMSENI

-733 YLASAEWM
+733 YLASADWM

-746 RRVELLFPVEDPD
+746 RRVELLFPIEDPD
-759 CRARVME
+759 CRARVKE
-766 VLEVELADT
+766 VLDVELADT

-781 APDGTYHKLD
+781 SPDGTYHKLD
-791 LRGKDKVDSQQKLID
+791 LRGKEKVDSQQKLID
-806 LADAAIAERHKSI
+806 LADAAVAERHKSI
-819 DKQEFIPEENPGD
+819 DKHEFIPEESPRE